1 MWHDSNIVVKEM
13 RTNVPLQRVWDAWTE
28 CDKIEGWFADKVTG
42 WPGAGGTLEMHWEK
56 FGITVEFV
64 LAEMDLRK
72 RVVYKT
78 RTPGMGTQVITV
90 KLGRRA
96 PETVLTLSESGPEN
110 HKCDLV
116 ESGVESGWQM
126 ALGIL
131 KLYLE
136 NHYGKK
142 RKSFMGMLPA
152 TFEYDQLRPFYTT
165 EQGLA
170 YWWTEGGVFPHTLGE
185 RFELTLHG
193 GEKMT
198 GQVLAVTHHEVA
210 LSWDQING
218 YVEFK
223 SFPLQG
229 GQKSLCLRGAGYEVS
244 QEVVDQAE
252 FRCKDSL
259 VRLFA
264 ALAGAGVG

>member
-1 MWHDSNIVVKEM
+1 MWHDSNVVKKEM
-13 RTNVPLQRVWDAWTE
+13 RTTVPMQRVWDAWTE

-42 WPGAGGTLEMHWEK
+42 WPGIGATLEMTWEK
-56 FGITVEFV
+56 FGVTVEFV
-64 LAEMDLRK
+64 LAEMELRK
-72 RVVYKT
+72 KVVYKT

-90 KLGRRA
+90 KFGRRA
-96 PETVLTLSESGPEN
+96 PETVLTLTESGPEN

-116 ESGVESGWQM
+116 ESGVESGWLM

-136 NHYGKK
+136 EHYGQK
-142 RKSFMGMLPA
+142 RTNFMGMLPA
-152 TFEYDQLRPFYTT
+152 NFSYDQLKPLIST
-165 EQGLA
+165 EAGLA
-170 YWWTEGGVFPHTLGE
+170 FWWTESGAFLAEPGSP
-185 RFELTLHG
+185 FELVLHG

-198 GQVLAVTHHEVA
+198 GKVLAVTHHEVA

-218 YVEFK
+218 YIEFK

-229 GQKSLCLRGAGYEVS
+229 GQKGLCLRGAGYNID
-244 QEVVDQAE
+244 QEVADQAE
-252 FRCKDSL
+252 YRCKDSL

-264 ALAGAGVG
+264 ALASTPAV